1 MDRFDIYFRGELLPD
16 TSPQTARL
24 MLGRR
29 FGMDEATLDRL
40 FSGRPMR
47 VKARVDADK
56 AGRYRAAFRQAGA
69 LVDIVPHGAP
79 PPQPRPIARPAPESP
94 KPPAN
99 QPPDFEVLPPRTGSL
114 ADCAPP
120 VEPASIGD
128 ISWMRLDVP
137 GVTLDERPEVP
148 EPEFDLSGLSMSEP
162 GSFTLEDCAAPQ
174 PPADLPDISHLRL
187 AEKAAKKDKG
197 D

>member
-16 TSPQTARL
+16 TSPQAARL
-24 MLGRR
+24 MLGRL

-79 PPQPRPIARPAPESP
+79 PPRLRTVAKPAPESP
-94 KPPAN
+94 EPSAN
-99 QPPDFEVLPPRTGSL
+99 QARDFEVLPPRTGSL
-114 ADCAPP
+114 VDCAPP
-120 VEPASIGD
+120 VVPALIGD
-128 ISWMRLDVP
+128 ISWMRLDAP
-137 GVTLDERPEVP
+137 GVPLDERPEAP
-148 EPEFDLSGLSMSEP
+148 KPEFDLSGLSMSEP
-162 GSFTLEDCAAPQ
+162 GSFSLEDCTTLQ
-174 PPADLPDISHLRL
+174 PPADLPDISHLGL
-187 AEKAAKKDKG
+187 AEEGGEKDKDG
-197 D
+197 